1 MWTKLEMKEQRQ
13 LRRDWSSTKRSLNL
27 SCGWLTKKISTV
39 WVFSDVQIWW
49 DAGNNIGEE
58 GGRAIVEA
66 LKTNKTLV
74 ELDLD
79 YLNLKSTDL
88 SYFICVFVIN
98 ATTLT
103 TPSLLPLRWTSL
115 SERLMK
121 TWACMVQ
128 ELMTLRQAWLRTD
141 SFRTRQSRRL
151 IFQVLHTK
159 KMYQA
164 IKWVSLLR
172 KWNHSLWRKCD
183 HQRTCVQH
191 HCWGSRY

>member
-1 MWTKLEMKEQRQ
+1 MDDLQKKSVQYE
-13 LRRDWSSTKRSLNL
+13 SF
-27 SCGWLTKKISTV
+27 LTFK
-39 WVFSDVQIWW
+39 FWW

-121 TWACMVQ
+121 T
-128 ELMTLRQAWLRTD
+128 
-141 SFRTRQSRRL
+141 
-151 IFQVLHTK
+151 
-159 KMYQA
+159 
-164 IKWVSLLR
+164 
-172 KWNHSLWRKCD
+172 
-183 HQRTCVQH
+183 
-191 HCWGSRY
+191 